1 MYGALNKQFRF
12 IHAKHAVTL
21 IGAIVVDYFFKKH
34 DNYSIFTIF
43 FLYLFVIYI
52 AKNQEVFKAY
62 SL

>member
-43 FLYLFVIYI
+43 SLSVCDLYCE
-52 AKNQEVFKAY
+52 KPR
-62 SL
+62 SG